1 MLGWNGGS
9 VCAGFVPGLVR
20 LFWEI
25 GRSEVN
31 AADTKDAGD
40 SEEAEE
46 EFKRKAREGREAKRE
61 VGGVV
66 ILCEYIVCA
75 WWF

>member
-1 MLGWNGGS
+1 MP
-9 VCAGFVPGLVR
+9 VLVR

-25 GRSEVN
+25 GRPDFNS
-31 AADTKDAGD
+31 AHAKGAGD
-40 SEEAEE
+40 AEAED
-46 EFKRKAREGREAKRE
+46 EFERKAREGREAKRE

>member
-1 MLGWNGGS
+1 MR
-9 VCAGFVPGLVR
+9 GLVR

-31 AADTKDAGD
+31 AADAKGAGD

-46 EFKRKAREGREAKRE
+46 EFKRE
-61 VGGVV
+61 VGGIV
-66 ILCEYIVCA
+66 IFCGSIVCA

>member
-1 MLGWNGGS
+1 MP
-9 VCAGFVPGLVR
+9 VLVR

-25 GRSEVN
+25 GRPDFN
-31 AADTKDAGD
+31 AADAKGAGD

-61 VGGVV
+61 VGVVV
-66 ILCEYIVCA
+66 ILCGYIVCA